1 MARCPGLL
9 IKRKK
14 EKKEAHANEA
24 KWAIINEIVLWV
36 FWVTASEPTKP
47 KYATSSS
54 QTDANVHRII
64 ACMPT
69 GY

>member
-24 KWAIINEIVLWV
+24 KWAIINEIVLLPGGD
-36 FWVTASEPTKP
+36 FLRNRKEYRT
-47 KYATSSS
+47 
-54 QTDANVHRII
+54 QN
-64 ACMPT
+64 
-69 GY
+69 